1 MWQVLC
7 VFSAGRYTAGNNG
20 VRSLLAE
27 VVYDHCWQ
35 KGCWYTSGSS
45 SLGRYT
51 SGSSSLGRYTAD
63 SSAAEAPL
71 ASAINARINLSV
83 A

>member
-51 SGSSSLGRYTAD
+51 AD

-71 ASAINARINLSV
+71 ASAINARNNLSV